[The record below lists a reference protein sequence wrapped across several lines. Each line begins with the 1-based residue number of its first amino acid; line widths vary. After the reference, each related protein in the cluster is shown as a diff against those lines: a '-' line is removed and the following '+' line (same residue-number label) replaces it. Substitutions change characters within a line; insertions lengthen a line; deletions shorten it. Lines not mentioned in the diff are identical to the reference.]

1 MNGLIKMIRR
11 RTAGRGAGKNG
22 APGKRG
28 RAGFTLM
35 ETLLCLFI
43 MVLFTLILTRVMETA
58 TNAYTK
64 VVDNTNAD
72 VLLSTTMTFLRDE
85 LGTARNVTV
94 SADGKTV
101 TYDDGYTGAASEI
114 SSTDE
119 GFRIRKYGKTTNLV
133 TATNDLVAV
142 CERFVDSEGEIT
154 VEGLTVGKAGAGNS
168 YTGIDRFV
176 INKQ

>member
-1 MNGLIKMIRR
+1 MTGIAKILTRVTR
-11 RTAGRGAGKNG
+11 RGARKNG

-43 MVLFTLILTRVMETA
+43 MVLFTLILTRIMETA

-85 LGTARNVTV
+85 LGTARNVVV
-94 SADGKTV
+94 SEDGKKIS
-101 TYDDGYTGAASEI
+101 YDDGYTGAASEI
-114 SSTDE
+114 TTTED
-119 GFRIRKYGKTTNLV
+119 GFTNRKYGKTTNLV

-142 CERFVDSEGEIT
+142 CERFVDSEGDIT
-154 VEGLTVGKAGAGNS
+154 VEGLAVGKAGAES
-168 YTGIDRFV
+168 TYTGIDRFV